1 MQEITTS
8 QPTIAVPHLA
18 IETGE
23 NAIAAVNR
31 WLHREVGMALNAS
44 EATFN
49 FESFCWHVP
58 IFPAYGETGALGVV
72 GDVYL
77 HAATGEFIGVLS
89 ADELQKRAGTLAK
102 AHCSKRNFNQSN
114 P

>member
-1 MQEITTS
+1 MQELKTNQLTV
-8 QPTIAVPHLA
+8 TIPHLA
-18 IETGE
+18 IETDE

-49 FESFCWHVP
+49 LESFCWHVP
-58 IFPAYGETGALGVV
+58 IHLAYGETGSLGIV

-77 HAATGEFIGVLS
+77 HAATGEFIGILS
-89 ADELQKRAGTLAK
+89 ADELQKRADALAK
-102 AHCSKRNFNQSN
+102 AHGVTE
-114 P
+114 

>member
-1 MQEITTS
+1 MQEITTN
-8 QPTIAVPHLA
+8 QPTVTIPHLA

-44 EATFN
+44 EAAFN
-49 FESFCWHVP
+49 LESFCWHVP
-58 IFPAYGETGALGVV
+58 IHLAYGETGSLGIV
-72 GDVYL
+72 GDVYI

-89 ADELQKRAGTLAK
+89 ADELQKRADALAK
-102 AHCSKRNFNQSN
+102 AHGVAE
-114 P
+114 

>member
-1 MQEITTS
+1 MQEITTN
-8 QPTIAVPHLA
+8 QPTITIPHLA

-44 EATFN
+44 EAAFN
-49 FESFCWHVP
+49 LESFCWHVP
-58 IFPAYGETGALGVV
+58 IHLAYGETGSLGIV
-72 GDVYL
+72 GDVYI

-89 ADELQKRAGTLAK
+89 AEELQKRADALAK
-102 AHCSKRNFNQSN
+102 AHGVAE
-114 P
+114 

>member
-1 MQEITTS
+1 MQKITTN
-8 QPTIAVPHLA
+8 QPTVIIPHLA

-44 EATFN
+44 EAVFN
-49 FESFCWHVP
+49 LKSFCWHVP
-58 IFPAYGETGALGVV
+58 IHLAYGETGSLGIV
-72 GDVYL
+72 GDVYI

-89 ADELQKRAGTLAK
+89 ADELQKRADALAK
-102 AHCSKRNFNQSN
+102 AHGVAE
-114 P
+114 